1 MPAPEAE
8 VLQSETPGQPHT
20 IAPLAVPTNGIDVER
35 RWMLARDMDGQ
46 PVLWIQ
52 RQRRSLLSPPARR
65 LRFDV
70 MEEINQ

>member
-1 MPAPEAE
+1 
-8 VLQSETPGQPHT
+8 VD
-20 IAPLAVPTNGIDVER
+20 PLDGV
-35 RWMLARDMDGQ
+35 ARGQ

-70 MEEINQ
+70 MEEANEPPPD

>member
-8 VLQSETPGQPHT
+8 VLRAAAPGESHQ
-20 IAPLAVPTNGIDVER
+20 IAPLGVPSNGIEVER
-35 RWMLARDMDGQ
+35 RWKLARDMNGQ

-52 RQRRSLLSPPARR
+52 RERRSLLSPPARR

-70 MEEINQ
+70 MEEANQ